1 MIEDSC
7 GTHLSGDQA
16 THETVVARSPDFRRK
31 DLVLVGLPVLF
42 ESMVGVALQWVG
54 RYNEGVASDPWEKTP
69 PKRYGSGCS
78 KVGTSVNSGLYHIS
92 VPFPIPLMICRLW

>member
-31 DLVLVGLPVLF
+31 DLVLFGVPVLF

-54 RYNEGVASDPWEKTP
+54 RCNEGVASDPWEKKNLRNDMVRGVARWGHQSTQA
-69 PKRYGSGCS
+69 ST
-78 KVGTSVNSGLYHIS
+78 TSPSPSLS
-92 VPFPIPLMICRLW
+92 LS